1 MNKSPDATEALLKR
15 AEFDK
20 ENKSGTVKDPKAAQ
34 AWRSLPV
41 AERLSHALVKG
52 IVEFIVEDTEECRL
66 TVERPLHV
74 IEGPLMSGRL
84 VVGRHRH
91 LIIQVILAPDPA
103 LSHAYALDRH
113 NRHSIGWT

>member
-52 IVEFIVEDTEECRL
+52 IVEFILSDCEECRL

-74 IEGPLMSGRL
+74 IEGPLMSEPSFFKAIASLR
-84 VVGRHRH
+84 
-91 LIIQVILAPDPA
+91 IQPCPTLC
-103 LSHAYALDRH
+103 L
-113 NRHSIGWT
+113 G